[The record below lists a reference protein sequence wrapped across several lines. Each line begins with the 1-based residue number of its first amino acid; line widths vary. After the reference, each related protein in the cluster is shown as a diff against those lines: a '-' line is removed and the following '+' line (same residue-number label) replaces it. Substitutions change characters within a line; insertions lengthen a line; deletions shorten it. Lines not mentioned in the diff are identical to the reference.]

1 MPAYLVVQIQV
12 NEPVGYEDYKRL
24 APPSIEAYGGRYL
37 ARGGRVEALEGS
49 WNPTRLVILEFP
61 TTAQA
66 KAWWASA
73 DYAPAKALRQ
83 ACAQTEMILIE
94 GV

>member
-73 DYAPAKALRQ
+73 EYAPAKALRQ
-83 ACAQTEMILIE
+83 ACARTEMILIE